1 MTFFSTIASLPFK
14 VSILRSVGAKIF
26 AIAAGLLAVMVAV
39 AIIASQMAKV
49 VSEELTLIERHY
61 HPAYTA
67 LARANIRSVE
77 EALALRRLIVHARAA
92 ETEAEEDRADVY
104 RDAIF
109 KAIDQTRFELQA
121 ARDHLFLLLSGE
133 SRFKDEYAISQLL
146 ARIDALV
153 ADYGRQNDLL
163 TPVLQA
169 VESREWSEVYAALQS
184 IEDRRNDM
192 NLWLDRYRTEMRLIT
207 EEATLDVRKFQEDL
221 VLANML
227 VTMLACALGLIAAGF
242 TTRSLVRPVKDLLVG
257 AQRVEGGS
265 LDVSVPV
272 STQDEI
278 GQLTASFNG
287 MVEEL
292 RKKERIRDTFG
303 RYMDPRIV
311 ENLIERADFGD
322 KGERRVMTV
331 LFCDMEGYTTLS
343 EKLTSDT
350 LLTVVNRY
358 LTLISEPV
366 RKHSGVIDKYI
377 GDAVMAYWG
386 PPFVSADQQAR
397 LACEAALDMMAQINR
412 FNAELPDLTGIRDI
426 PPVNIRIGIATGE
439 MLVGS
444 IGSEFSQSY
453 SVLGD
458 SVVLASRLEQA
469 NKRYGTH
476 IMTTAYTRSLLGNA
490 FALREIDRIRVVGKT
505 EAGGVYEIYGH
516 AADVWP
522 DRDAIFAEGLAA
534 YRKGDW
540 ATARRHFQQAQETAG
555 DLVAKAF
562 LQRIAVLEKDP
573 PVDWDGVWTMTHK

>member
-1 MTFFSTIASLPFK
+1 MTFFSTIASLPFR

-39 AIIASQMAKV
+39 AIIASQMAEV
-49 VSEELTLIERHY
+49 VSEELTLIEKHY

-109 KAIDQTRFELQA
+109 KTIEQTRFELQA
-121 ARDHLFLLLSGE
+121 ARDHLFLLQSWD
-133 SRFKDEYAISQLL
+133 SRFKDEYAIGQLL
-146 ARIDALV
+146 SRVDAIV
-153 ADYGRQNDLL
+153 ADYGRQDDLL
-163 TPVLQA
+163 IPVLQA
-169 VESREWSEVYAALQS
+169 VESREWSEVYASLEP
-184 IEDRRNDM
+184 IEDRRNGM

-207 EEATLDVRKFQEDL
+207 EEVTLDVRKFQEDL
-221 VLANML
+221 VLANMV
-227 VTMLACALGLIAAGF
+227 VTMLACLLGLIAAGF
-242 TTRSLVRPVKDLLVG
+242 ITRSLVRPVKDLLVG

-311 ENLIERADFGD
+311 ENLIERSDFGE

-331 LFCDMEGYTTLS
+331 LFCDMEGYTKLS

-350 LLTVVNRY
+350 LLAVVNRY

-366 RKHSGVIDKYI
+366 RRHSGVIDKYI

-397 LACEAALDMMAQINR
+397 LACEAALDMIAQIKR
-412 FNAELPDLTGIRDI
+412 FNTELPELTGIPDI
-426 PPVNIRIGIATGE
+426 APVNIRVGIATGE

-444 IGSEFSQSY
+444 IGSDFSQSY

-469 NKRYGTH
+469 NKLYGTRV
-476 IMTTAYTRSLLGNA
+476 MTTAYTRSLLGND

-505 EAGGVYEIYGH
+505 EAGGVYEIYGR
-516 AADVWP
+516 AADIQP
-522 DRDAIFAEGLAA
+522 DRDAVFAKALAA
-534 YRKGDW
+534 YRRGDW
-540 ATARRHFQQAQETAG
+540 AAARDLFMQVKDIAG
-555 DLVAKAF
+555 DPVARAF

-573 PVDWDGVWTMTHK
+573 PANWDGVWTMTHK